1 MPKYSEKTSQLSFQ
15 RKIPITKTDAN
26 GDRYAEIDK
35 NTLRSFIKA
44 TLVDTY
50 DSTTIQAFEI
60 VIEY

>member
-1 MPKYSEKTSQLSFQ
+1 MKKRHNCLSNAKYQSQ
-15 RKIPITKTDAN
+15 KTDAN

-44 TLVDTY
+44 TLIDTY

-60 VIEY
+60 EIEY